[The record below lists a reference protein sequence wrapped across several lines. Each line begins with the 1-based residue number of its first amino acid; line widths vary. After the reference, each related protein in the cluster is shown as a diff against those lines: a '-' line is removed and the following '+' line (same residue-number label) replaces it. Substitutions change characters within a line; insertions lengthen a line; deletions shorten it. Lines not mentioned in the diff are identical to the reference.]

1 MGMGAMVVVCYVTTR
16 ADWVLLERGASKF
29 SIPSTKTLPLSLCPR
44 QLPNFHSAVTF
55 LHLSDC
61 WTIPPYSSLLLKLM
75 FSRIAPA
82 TKRSVQQAFKPTVQV
97 NWTPTHQQQP
107 NVYTRHAITHSP
119 LFSFIGTF
127 RLDQAPC
134 YWSRCFVCVDDIQ
147 QQVSKKKIWLI
158 CFFS

>member
-1 MGMGAMVVVCYVTTR
+1 MGMGDMVVVCYVTTR

-97 NWTPTHQQQP
+97 NGTPTHQQQ
-107 NVYTRHAITHSP
+107 YTRPSLSTWHQLIVQLFFYRPVSP
-119 LFSFIGTF
+119 RPSPML
-127 RLDQAPC
+127 L
-134 YWSRCFVCVDDIQ
+134 
-147 QQVSKKKIWLI
+147 K
-158 CFFS
+158 